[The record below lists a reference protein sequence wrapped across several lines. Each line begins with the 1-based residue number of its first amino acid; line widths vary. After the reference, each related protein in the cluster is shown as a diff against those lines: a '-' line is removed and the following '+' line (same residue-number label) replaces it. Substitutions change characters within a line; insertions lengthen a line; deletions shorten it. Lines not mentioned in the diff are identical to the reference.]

1 MSAGSRALHALGV
14 DLAFTRPPSVLARR
28 GRPSGRPLLVRCFRD
43 YPVKG
48 GRVRARTRPFVP
60 LPCFFAFFAFLTF
73 LAFGFLYWSIAGLRL
88 RTVMTSFG
96 VTIRLTLTAAS
107 SAAEDA

>member
-14 DLAFTRPPSVLARR
+14 DLAFTRPPSVLARK
-28 GRPSGRPLLVRCFRD
+28 GRPSGRPLLVRCFR
-43 YPVKG
+43 
-48 GRVRARTRPFVP
+48 ARTRPLAP